1 MAASLLRFDVPG
13 DFAFEPTV
21 RSHGWYLLEPFRWE
35 RASSTLHRV
44 ESLGRS
50 VFELEIRVRAGSLE
64 IAADRELG
72 AAHQRE
78 LRVKLGRM
86 LQLDLDI
93 EEFARLSSDSETH
106 RWVARTGFGRML
118 CGATRFEDAVKI
130 IATTNTTWKQ
140 TMRMVEL
147 LVTELGARSRGG
159 SPAFP
164 SPSRIASATVDQLR
178 ERCRLGYRAT
188 TIHSLARSV
197 AEGAVDLDAISD
209 PTLDAPG
216 QLLAWRTLP
225 GIGPYGAAHM
235 MALDGRHD
243 FIAVDTEFRRFV
255 RERYHRGRA
264 VADATLLRRYSR
276 WGRWKYLAYWA
287 ELWES
292 AAESL
297 VKYESSPE

>member
-1 MAASLLRFDVPG
+1 MSLYHFPVPR

-21 RSHGWYLLEPFRWE
+21 RSHGWYLLEPYRWNRE
-35 RASSTLHRV
+35 STTLHRT

-50 VFELEIRVRAGSLE
+50 VFELQIRRRSDALE
-64 IAADRELG
+64 IASDRVLG
-72 AAHQRE
+72 PTH
-78 LRVKLGRM
+78 LRHLRRKLARM
-86 LQLDLDI
+86 FQLDLDI
-93 EEFARLSSDSETH
+93 DEFVRLSRTSETH
-106 RWVARTGFGRML
+106 QWVGLTGFGRML

-147 LVTELGARSRGG
+147 LVFELGARSKGG
-159 SPAFP
+159 APAFP
-164 SPSRIASATVDQLR
+164 SPSQIASASVERLR

-188 TIHSLARSV
+188 TIHALARGV
-197 AEGAVDLDAISD
+197 ADGAIDLDALHD
-209 PTLDAPG
+209 PGADART
-216 QLLAWRTLP
+216 QLLAWQTLP
-225 GIGPYGAAHM
+225 GIGPYGAAHL

-255 RERYHRGRA
+255 RDRYHRGRSI
-264 VADATLLRRYSR
+264 ADATMLRRYSG

-297 VKYESSPE
+297 IKYEARSE